1 MVPQEPGSINYT
13 VNALSATNKNLFLFE
28 NEFTDHSVSK
38 QQVPKLLA
46 KIKLGNEHGRFE
58 PITAL
63 VDSGSDA
70 SLITLTRLQSLVS
83 QEFIKNNIEQE
94 NAVLKSFINTGIKIE
109 GKLQLRF
116 KLNDNGPVKTWKFL
130 VISQSSVI
138 DFIIGNDI
146 KTGY

>member
-28 NEFTDHSVSK
+28 NEFTDHSVNE

-70 SLITLTRLQSLVS
+70 SLIKLTRLQNLFLQNQSLLH
-83 QEFIKNNIEQE
+83 QR
-94 NAVLKSFINTGIKIE
+94 G
-109 GKLQLRF
+109 F
-116 KLNDNGPVKTWKFL
+116 KALS
-130 VISQSSVI
+130 IQSLPHQRGFKALSI
-138 DFIIGNDI
+138 QSLLHHC
-146 KTGY
+146 